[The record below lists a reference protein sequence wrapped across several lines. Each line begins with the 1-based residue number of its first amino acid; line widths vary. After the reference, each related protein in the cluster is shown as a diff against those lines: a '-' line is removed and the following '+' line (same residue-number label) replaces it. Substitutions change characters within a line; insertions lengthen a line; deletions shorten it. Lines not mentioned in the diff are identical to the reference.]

1 MARVIFTITHEFDN
15 GESSTNST
23 NTGSLT
29 ATEASAMEQ
38 YWTRRIAE
46 GMLRLGAFASATRD
60 PEFAR
65 VLADLTSIMEGKSP
79 GQ

>member
-29 ATEASAMEQ
+29 ATEAAAMEQ

>member
-1 MARVIFTITHEFDN
+1 MARLIFSITHEFDN
-15 GESSTNST
+15 GESSTST
-23 NTGSLT
+23 SNTGALT

-38 YWTRRIAE
+38 YWTRRVAE
-46 GMLRLGAFASATRD
+46 SLLRIGQYYSAKRD
-60 PEFAR
+60 PEFAQ